1 MMKPGCSAVLL
12 AGGRST
18 RMGRDKALLPVAG
31 QPLWA
36 RQVAVLREAGVG
48 EVLISARPEQ
58 TWVPATLPVV
68 RDAVADAGPLA
79 GIAAALARC
88 ETSHLIVLAVD
99 LPQMPAAW
107 FRQLWTY
114 CRPGVGAVGWHA
126 DFFEPLAAIYPCE
139 IAPHA
144 QAALAA
150 GDSSLQR
157 LLQRAGGRF
166 HVHTITADEA
176 SWFANWNE
184 PGAVPP
190 AQE

>member
-1 MMKPGCSAVLL
+1 
-12 AGGRST
+12 
-18 RMGRDKALLPVAG
+18 MGRDKALLLVDG

-36 RQVAVLREAGVG
+36 RQVAILREAGA
-48 EVLISARPEQ
+48 EEILISARPEQ
-58 TWVPATLPVV
+58 MWVPEGAIVV
-68 RDAVADAGPLA
+68 RDLVSDAGPLA

-107 FRQLWTY
+107 FRQLWVH
-114 CRPGVGAVGWHA
+114 CRPGVGAVGRNGK
-126 DFFEPLAAIYPCE
+126 FFEPLAAIYSRELLPL
-139 IAPHA
+139 A

-150 GDSSLQR
+150 GNYSLQR
-157 LLQRAGGRF
+157 LITQAGERF
-166 HVHTITADEA
+166 QVRDISAEEA
-176 SWFANWNE
+176 PWFANWNE